1 MERSS
6 VFLITGIIIFA
17 VGAAWIISGG
27 ITGPAAESGKLIPV
41 TTGATVP
48 MTAASIPTPP
58 RTTVPLGITP
68 TVTNGV
74 PPVTTTT
81 MFWSPA
87 TPPVT
92 ATMTAVSGDDVKNHF
107 LDIAYTSTNRVER
120 LDFSSSRPRVVVSA
134 SSASDD
140 DIAVL
145 EKTIKS
151 FNDASRTVKLSE
163 NVKNTDS
170 GDILI
175 KFLPE
180 DGLKAI
186 DLNTAADTGPFSDV
200 LTRRELFQGNV
211 IGAKVLRGTVYVN
224 GNLKGDAKK
233 HMLVR
238 SLMYELGLTGETTKY
253 PDSVF
258 YAGEN
263 TNVELSSIDKKAIAM
278 LYESQFYNGMNA
290 EGLRYV
296 IYSP

>member
-1 MERSS
+1 MKSSS

-27 ITGPAAESGKLIPV
+27 MIGPSAGTVTQTPAPKTVTAEPA
-41 TTGATVP
+41 TTIATP
-48 MTAASIPTPP
+48 D
-58 RTTVPLGITP
+58 TTVPPVMTS
-68 TVTNGV
+68 TVVQSTTTT
-74 PPVTTTT
+74 PVTTTL
-81 MFWSPA
+81 A
-87 TPPVT
+87 
-92 ATMTAVSGDDVKNHF
+92 AISGDDIKNHF

-120 LDFSSSRPRVVVSA
+120 LDFYSSRPRVVVSA

-145 EKTIKS
+145 EKTIKT

-175 KFLPE
+175 RFLPE

-200 LTRRELFQGNV
+200 LTRRELYQGDV
-211 IGAKVLRGTVYVN
+211 IAAKVLRGTVYVN

-233 HMLVR
+233 HALVR
-238 SLMYELGLTGETTKY
+238 GLMYELGLTGETTKY

-263 TNVELSSIDKKAIAM
+263 TNVDLSSIDKKAIAM